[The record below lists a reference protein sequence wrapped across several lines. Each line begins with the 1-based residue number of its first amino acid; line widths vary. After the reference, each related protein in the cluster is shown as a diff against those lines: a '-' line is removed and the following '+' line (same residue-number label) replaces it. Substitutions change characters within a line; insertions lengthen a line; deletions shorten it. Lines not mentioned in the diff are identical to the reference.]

1 MNCLPGMRNKHF
13 SYVQLNLVQYETL
26 CQEEHEE
33 KENPEVRKPSRMYL
47 SPKNSGWNGK

>member
-1 MNCLPGMRNKHF
+1 MRNKHF

-33 KENPEVRKPSRMYL
+33 KENPEVPNPPAGRIFP
-47 SPKNSGWNGK
+47 PENSGWNGK